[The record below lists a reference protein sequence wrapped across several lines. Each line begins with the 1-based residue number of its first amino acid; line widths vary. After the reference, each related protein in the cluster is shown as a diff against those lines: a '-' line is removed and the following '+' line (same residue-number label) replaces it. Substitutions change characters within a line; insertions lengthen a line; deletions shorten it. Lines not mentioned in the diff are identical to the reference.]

1 MSGMWK
7 RSHGRTSEAPPDERG
22 GYRYVRPTATASHLD
37 STLYSRWL
45 SARRMVE
52 DAPFWWNQRRR
63 CEHCDPFYALTG
75 SFTAGFDRP
84 CARIEGYAA
93 FDRLPERW
101 GPSQEPSHSTLT
113 KMSLTQRED
122 LGPSS
127 IDLTGSYVPPRYE
140 GFRA

>member
-1 MSGMWK
+1 
-7 RSHGRTSEAPPDERG
+7 
-22 GYRYVRPTATASHLD
+22 
-37 STLYSRWL
+37 
-45 SARRMVE
+45 MVE

-63 CEHCDPFYALTG
+63 CEHCNPFYALTG